1 MEAGGRA
8 VTAFGRSRTR
18 PPTGWRRIV
27 VRLPIALY
35 RIGLGPVFGKRMLL
49 LQHTGRVSG
58 QTREVCLEVVAHDP
72 LRGSWTVAS
81 GFGTAAQWYRNL
93 RHIPKVTIQVGRTFH
108 PVNAHFLSAE
118 EGAELMAAY
127 AGRHPRAA
135 RALCRY
141 LGLDDP
147 KDGTDPFRAAGLRI
161 PFVRLDEVP
170 PRRWG

>member
-1 MEAGGRA
+1 M
-8 VTAFGRSRTR
+8 TARRRCRPG
-18 PPTGWRRIV
+18 PPTGWRRV
-27 VRLPIALY
+27 VARLPITLY

-49 LQHTGRVSG
+49 LQHTGRLSG

-93 RHIPKVTIQVGRTFH
+93 RHIPKVTIQVGQTFC
-108 PVNAHFLSAE
+108 PVNAHFLTAE
-118 EGAELMAAY
+118 EGAEVMAAY
-127 AGRHPRAA
+127 ASRHPRAA

-141 LGLDDP
+141 LGLDTQT
-147 KDGTDPFRAAGLRI
+147 DGTDPFREAGRRI

-170 PRRWG
+170 PRHWG